1 MASKRCRD
9 SEKNGDWGEAAEK
22 RGYMAL
28 GQEISYLAVVVWHE
42 RFGPQMSL
50 TGIYFGMTDGSLTV
64 LVWIQAQH
72 VPNAAPP
79 P

>member
-1 MASKRCRD
+1 
-9 SEKNGDWGEAAEK
+9 
-22 RGYMAL
+22 MAL